1 MPTSRW
7 CLDFVNIFRENFFFV
22 LEKEFQIL
30 THSFPV
36 HPFSSPWVED
46 GSIMNHWKFY
56 VTPVLKQVTR
66 KKFKKLRE
74 RFFLFFFFAEIL
86 YLRWPIKNFL
96 WHYIPGCT
104 NFQWEESCV
113 LFHNY
118 GNYHQWCRAIYFES
132 YYGESLNYIQSCHQ
146 TTNQYPTFMDKCI
159 SKRLCMTL
167 WVSKRR
173 RMIQGK
179 SRARYHWKLK
189 LDS

>member
-1 MPTSRW
+1 MQEKNSKNW
-7 CLDFVNIFRENFFFV
+7 GKGFF
-22 LEKEFQIL
+22 
-30 THSFPV
+30 
-36 HPFSSPWVED
+36 
-46 GSIMNHWKFY
+46 Y
-56 VTPVLKQVTR
+56 
-66 KKFKKLRE
+66 
-74 RFFLFFFFAEIL
+74 FFFFAEIL

-173 RMIQGK
+173 RMIQSK